1 MSDFKIEVGKHCANG
16 AKVLAVFCN
25 ESEGVVLAT
34 WKNEYIT
41 WGFAADRQDST
52 AHGNYFMYDQETTT
66 KNEALANAY
75 ADMIDRTKR
84 IIWGNGF

>member
-16 AKVLAVFCN
+16 AYVLAVFCN

-34 WKNEYIT
+34 WKDEYIT

-52 AHGNYFMYDQETTT
+52 AHGNYFMYDQAT
-66 KNEALANAY
+66 KNEALAEAY
-75 ADMIDRTKR
+75 IDMLGR
-84 IIWGNGF
+84 IQQIIKGASV

>member
-52 AHGNYFMYDQETTT
+52 AHGNYFMYDGENYGR
-66 KNEALANAY
+66 KFFEAY
-75 ADMIDRTKR
+75 ADMVERIQR
-84 IIWGNGF
+84 IIKGASV

>member
-25 ESEGVVLAT
+25 ESEGIVLAT

-41 WGFAADRQDST
+41 WSFATDRQDST
-52 AHGNYFMYDQETTT
+52 AHGNYFMYDPAT
-66 KNEALANAY
+66 KAEKLADAY
-75 ADMIDRTKR
+75 ADMIARTQR
-84 IIWGNGF
+84 IIRSMGL